1 MGHQRPEGAPEV
13 PGLIPFDHIFFLD
26 PEEMPKR
33 SSDGGTMQKS
43 KRRKSIRPSKA
54 AKGRPKATG
63 AFAKRVRT
71 VLFKEAETKLKV
83 LTFMDQESIPRSG
96 LQSTNT
102 GKSMDGKNIPN
113 LWGVNLDHESGD
125 GKTPNFF
132 ALARGT
138 EQEQFIGNQISDP
151 VINFRGFVTSKPW
164 SSTNNSVLPYE
175 FHILVYKN
183 KLSPAVGNP
192 NGILSAPNNELKRIT
207 GTASDSMFAWNRDGY
222 VIKKHMVMR
231 MRPRMKTLSNDS
243 VQNGDLSNAPVF
255 RRFGFRVKL
264 KKVLKFP
271 DSQTYPDDPDGNV
284 SIGMYVLDGSG
295 NALGS
300 DQSRCT
306 VSLVGALRFKDY

>member
-1 MGHQRPEGAPEV
+1 M
-13 PGLIPFDHIFFLD
+13 PGKRKFDPFPGTLD
-26 PEEMPKR
+26 RFAK
-33 SSDGGTMQKS
+33 KS
-43 KRRKSIRPSKA
+43 KTAAKRK
-54 AKGRPKATG
+54 AKGRPQATG

-71 VLFKEAETKLKV
+71 VLYKEAETKLKV
-83 LTFMDQESIPRSG
+83 IKFMDNESIPRSG
-96 LQSTNT
+96 LQSEAT
-102 GKSMDGKNIPN
+102 GKSLDGKNIPN
-113 LWGVNLDHESGD
+113 LWGANLDHASGD
-125 GKTPNFF
+125 GKTPTYF

-151 VINFRGFVTSKPW
+151 VINFRGFVVSKPYDT
-164 SSTNNSVLPYE
+164 TNNSVLPYE

-183 KLSPAVGNP
+183 KLTPAVGNP
-192 NGILSAPNNELKRIT
+192 NGILTAINNSVTRIN
-207 GTASDSMFAWNRDGY
+207 GTAADSMYAWNRDGY
-222 VIKKHMVMR
+222 IIKKHMVLR

-284 SIGMYVLDGSG
+284 SIAMYVLDGSG
-295 NALGS
+295 TALAAN
-300 DQSRCT
+300 QSRCT